1 MRANVLF
8 SMTSIV
14 AGLFD
19 IIVDEIVASLAAGIS
34 IAGIITVV
42 GKIEAEVPERRRSDL
57 DVPWLTSPE
66 E

>member
-19 IIVDEIVASLAAGIS
+19 SDGAKVTSIVDEIVASLAARIS
-34 IAGIITVV
+34 ITIVTRIVTRIVAVIVD
-42 GKIEAEVPERRRSDL
+42 IELNRRG
-57 DVPWLTSPE
+57 
-66 E
+66 

>member
-19 IIVDEIVASLAAGIS
+19 SDGAKVTSIVDEIVVSLAAGMS
-34 IAGIITVV
+34 IAGIIAVI
-42 GKIEAEVPERRRSDL
+42 GKIEIVTI
-57 DVPWLTSPE
+57 VGGG
-66 E
+66 